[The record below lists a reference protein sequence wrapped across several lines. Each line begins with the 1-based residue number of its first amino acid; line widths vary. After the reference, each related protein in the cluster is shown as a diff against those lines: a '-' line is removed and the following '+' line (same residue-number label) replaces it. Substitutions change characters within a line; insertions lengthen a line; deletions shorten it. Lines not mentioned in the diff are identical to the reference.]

1 VTVLDDVRADIA
13 ALGTLTIRDPAPGT
27 DPHCPAWEAVGDPLL
42 GVLAV
47 ARDWLTLDQVIR
59 LAGVTVWRRDVAT
72 VIARVRRQLD
82 SAGPRLRLTRAFRD
96 ELAADPAIAAAGH
109 ARIALAY
116 RAGAAGWAE
125 IDWSRIDRYGL
136 RHLATHVA
144 RAGRPL
150 ADGAVDLVTPELRQA
165 LIAAFGRET
174 GIREFAGAIALAAE
188 HTRRELP
195 FREALP
201 AAVYLCGI
209 GAENFRTTP
218 DVPPAL
224 AGLMTRLGRLDEALD
239 LLTALPPSAQKFHGV
254 LAVLEALPNAS
265 DERIADVLEHVVT
278 GALAVPD
285 EKVEALGAAAVALA
299 PHDLDRARRLAALVG
314 APADP
319 VHRAAGRAEAVTR
332 GRAQALLDR
341 ADAEPL
347 SVDRLTAAVAAL
359 STEDDA
365 GRLVADA
372 RLAAHWR
379 WLDAERARAHV
390 EAVRSAAVLRPA
402 GSTRWLHAVVDAAA
416 ALAPADA
423 DAAHWL
429 LDRFDGMVVDE
440 VTRPPILAAAA
451 LWAEWGAIARSEF
464 LLGPLLEPLP
474 GCGLEAVAEAR
485 FAGQI
490 AQVAAIVAG
499 FDREVARRLS
509 EETFRRLQG
518 CLGSTD
524 PSVVTAR
531 EEALATMAVSFAG
544 FAPEAA
550 LSAARLLSGRRW
562 HPSGRDRASVLA
574 RLGMA
579 ALEAGRE
586 LDAKT
591 LLEESLF
598 VIGAVSTVDSVPGA
612 GWDRTLRAWSL
623 SAPAL
628 AQRICD
634 PSERASALSG
644 VPVEVAPVELDG
656 LVPKVLSS
664 PWPAAMA
671 LLAGAPV
678 VATYGPSLA
687 VAVDAAVWRVRSF
700 TV

>member
-1 VTVLDDVRADIA
+1 VTVLDDVRADIT

-27 DPHCPAWEAVGDPLL
+27 DPHCPAWESVGEPVLS
-42 GVLAV
+42 VLAV

-96 ELAADPAIAAAGH
+96 ELAADVAVATAGH

-116 RAGAAGWAE
+116 RDGANSWAE
-125 IDWSRIDRYGL
+125 LDWSRIDRYGR
-136 RHLATHVA
+136 RHLATHLA

-150 ADGAVDLVTPELRQA
+150 ADGVVDLVTPELRAA
-165 LIAAFGRET
+165 LIASFGRET

-239 LLTALPPSAQKFHGV
+239 LLTAMPPSAQKFQGV
-254 LAVLEALPNAS
+254 LAVLRNAP
-265 DERIADVLEHVVT
+265 DERAEDVAEHVVD

-285 EKVEALGAAAVALA
+285 ERVEALGAAAVALA

-402 GSTRWLHAVVDAAA
+402 GSERWLRAVVDAAA

-440 VTRPPILAAAA
+440 VTRQPILAAAA
-451 LWAEWGAIARSEF
+451 LWAAWGSVARSEF

-474 GCGLEAVAEAR
+474 GCGLEAAAEAR

-499 FDREVARRLS
+499 FDQMVARRLS
-509 EETFRRLQG
+509 EETFRRLQVCMG
-518 CLGSTD
+518 ATD
-524 PSVVTAR
+524 PLVAAAR

-562 HPSGRDRASVLA
+562 DRRGHDRASVLA
-574 RLGMA
+574 QLGMA
-579 ALEAGRE
+579 ALDAGRE

-598 VIGAVSTVDSVPGA
+598 VIGAVSTVDSDPSV
-612 GWDRTLRAWSL
+612 GWDRTLRVWSAA
-623 SAPAL
+623 SPAL

-644 VPVEVAPVELDG
+644 APVWPAPAELDG

-664 PWPAAMA
+664 PWPGAMA
-671 LLAGAPV
+671 SLAGAPV
-678 VATYGPSLA
+678 VPVYGASLA
-687 VAVDAAVWRVRSF
+687 EAVDAAVWRVRSF

>member
-42 GVLAV
+42 SVLAV

-72 VIARVRRQLD
+72 VVTRIRRQLD
-82 SAGPRLRLTRAFRD
+82 SAGPRLRLIRAFRD
-96 ELAADPAIAAAGH
+96 ELAADPAVAAAGH
-109 ARIALAY
+109 TRIAFAY
-116 RAGAAGWAE
+116 RGGAAGWAE
-125 IDWSRIDRYGL
+125 LDWSRIDRYGL

-144 RAGRPL
+144 RASRPV
-150 ADGAVDLVTPELRQA
+150 ADDVADLVTPGLRRA

-188 HTRRELP
+188 HTHRELP

-239 LLTALPPSAQKFHGV
+239 LLAALPPSAQKFQGV
-254 LAVLEALPNAS
+254 LAVLRNAP
-265 DERIADVLEHVVT
+265 DERVEDVVEQVVA

-285 EKVEALGAAAVALA
+285 ERVEALGAAAVALA

-379 WLDAERARAHV
+379 WLDTERARAHV
-390 EAVRSAAVLRPA
+390 EAARSAAVLRPA

-440 VTRPPILAAAA
+440 VTRQPILAAAA

-474 GCGLEAVAEAR
+474 GCGLEAAAEAR

-499 FDREVARRLS
+499 FDRDVARRLS

-518 CLGSTD
+518 CMGATD
-524 PSVVTAR
+524 PDVAAAR

-550 LSAARLLSGRRW
+550 LSAARLLSGQCW
-562 HPSGRDRASVLA
+562 HPSGWDRASVLA
-574 RLGMA
+574 QLGVA

-598 VIGAVSTVDSVPGA
+598 VIGAVSTVDSDPGA
-612 GWDRTLRAWSL
+612 GWDRTLRVWSAA
-623 SAPAL
+623 APAL

-634 PSERASALSG
+634 PDERTAALSS
-644 VPVEVAPVELDG
+644 VPAAVAPVELDG

-678 VATYGPSLA
+678 VPTYGASLA
-687 VAVDAAVWRVRSF
+687 VAVDAAVWRVRTF